1 MRPVRPEKLNLLK
14 FEKIK
19 ERSDNDDVKENREA

>member
-19 ERSDNDDVKENREA
+19 DGSASNEEAKEA